1 MTGGAVSLAGY
12 VDQFRKKE
20 PNLVWVVTGDMFM
33 GHYLDSLTKGKAM
46 IEFLNMIP
54 PDCFT
59 LGNHEFDY
67 GMEILKKRI
76 DESKFPIVCANIK
89 TGDGK
94 FLVKPYIIREI
105 NGTRVLF
112 IGVICQNLNRIVSVN
127 RLGGIEVSDSK
138 SAIQGIEDND
148 SKSVIKTIEVTDPK
162 DAILE
167 WTNKLDRDVDL
178 TVVLSHSGLSADRR
192 IARDLPPESG
202 VDIII
207 GGHSHDL
214 MEKPEVING
223 IIICQA
229 GSKGRY
235 LGYLQV
241 DVDLQKNHIESHSWE
256 LIPTLCDTVRPN
268 KDVERWL
275 ARRTKKISKQMEKV
289 IGNLE
294 GEWSRDKDKPEWLVA
309 NFATDAIAEEM
320 KVDIGIYNRGGIRK
334 SLTGPKIRLKDVW
347 GIFPFGN
354 YMVSFRLTGRQVE
367 TLLEKHLSFSGEHLF
382 FSKSVRY
389 TFDPKRPL
397 GDRLVNLMIQG
408 KPLDPDRLYTI
419 GTIDFLWGHA
429 EECFGLSK
437 KEIKANG
444 GFKEYHDL
452 IDRDIFIEKIKRIRN
467 VKPHLD
473 RRVKALYY

>member
-1 MTGGAVSLAGY
+1 MNGGAASLAGY

-20 PNLVWVVTGDMFM
+20 QNPVWVVTGDMFM

-67 GMEILKKRI
+67 GVEILKKRI

-89 TGDGK
+89 MDDGK
-94 FLVKPYIIREI
+94 YLVKPYIIHEI
-105 NGTRVLF
+105 NGIKVLL
-112 IGVICQNLNRIVSVN
+112 IGVICQNLSRIVSVN
-127 RLGGIEVSDSK
+127 RLGNIELTDSK
-138 SAIQGIEDND
+138 SLI
-148 SKSVIKTIEVTDPK
+148 KSIEVLDPK
-162 DAILE
+162 SAILE

-192 IARDLPPESG
+192 IARDLPPECG

-223 IIICQA
+223 IIICQS

-241 DVDLQKNHIESHSWE
+241 DLDLREKHIESHSWE
-256 LIPTLCDTVRPN
+256 LIPVLCDKIEPN
-268 KDVERWL
+268 KAVERWL
-275 ARRTKKISKQMEKV
+275 ARRTKKLSKQMEKV

-294 GEWSRDKDKPEWLVA
+294 GEWSRDKDKLEWPVA

-320 KVDIGIYNRGGIRK
+320 GVDIGIYNRGGIRK
-334 SLTGPKIRLKDVW
+334 SLVGPKIRLKDIW

-354 YMVSFRLTGRQVE
+354 YMVSFRLTGRQVK

-389 TFDPKRPL
+389 TFDPKKTL
-397 GDRLVNLMIQG
+397 GNRLVNLMIQG
-408 KPLDPDRLYTI
+408 GPLDPDRFYTI
-419 GTIDFLWGHA
+419 GTIEYLWGHA
-429 EECFGLSK
+429 EKCFGLSQ

-444 GFKEYHDL
+444 GFAEYQDL
-452 IDRDIFIEKIKRIRN
+452 IDRDIFIEKIRRIRN
-467 VKPHLD
+467 LKTQLD
-473 RRVKALYY
+473 GRVKVLGSPIPGQD